1 MQSIS
6 TAQDVFE
13 HKWSFK
19 ANSQVW
25 LSLGACFVGAMM
37 ELFEDGKDLIINEGK
52 NINTKQ
58 WRTAML
64 FHLTGP
70 HVLDIFSKLV
80 NPGKANNHV
89 CSCYSIKWIFSSQS
103 QLIFCPSEI
112 WPTSTKARWDIFGVC
127 IELKIKKKRKILQ
140 FWCRLQQSDKR
151 PCPV

>member
-1 MQSIS
+1 
-6 TAQDVFE
+6 
-13 HKWSFK
+13 
-19 ANSQVW
+19 
-25 LSLGACFVGAMM
+25 MM

-52 NINTKQ
+52 NINTKK

-70 HVLDIFSKLV
+70 HVQDIFSKLV

-112 WPTSTKARWDIFGVC
+112 WLTPTKARWDIFAVC
-127 IELKIKKKRKILQ
+127 IEFKKKKGKYCNCVCNPYVTLAWMLELPERVEHQISYLSMSKQ
-140 FWCRLQQSDKR
+140 GPEVANRVYKKPGR
-151 PCPV
+151 PNSKH